1 MIDKIITVLGS
12 TGSVGTQTLDVV
24 SMTGTRVFGISANS
38 SVNTLEQQI
47 RRFDPVYCAVSDEKA
62 ARELKTRVGDT
73 SVKII
78 AGDDASSELA
88 SLDGCDMVFN
98 SLSGFAGL
106 SPTLAAIDAKKDVAL
121 SNKETIVTAG
131 EIVMPRATEKGV
143 KIIPVDSEHS
153 AIFQCLG
160 GKRADKLILTASGGP
175 FFGQKRDELKKV
187 TAADALRHPT
197 WKMGKKITVDCATLM
212 NKGMEV
218 IEAARLFD
226 MPADR
231 IEVVVHRESI
241 IHSMVE
247 FSDSAVIAQL
257 SVPDMRLCVAYALS
271 YPERADVPLKRLDFS
286 TLSKLTFAK
295 PDTESFSLLALAYY
309 ALEQGGVCPTVM
321 NAANEIAVD
330 AFLHDRIGFTDIFD
344 VVESV
349 TKSAENKKSPT
360 LDDIFEADKRAR
372 ETAKEAIFT
381 LKKQK

>member
-1 MIDKIITVLGS
+1 LIDKTITVLGS

-24 SMTGTRVFGISANS
+24 SMTGTKVFGISANS
-38 SVNTLEQQI
+38 SVGTLEEQI
-47 RRFDPVYCAVSDEKA
+47 RRFCPVYCAVSDENA
-62 ARELKTRVGDT
+62 ARELKTRVADT

-78 AGDDASSELA
+78 AGSDASSELA

-98 SLSGFAGL
+98 SLSGFAGMK
-106 SPTLAAIDAKKDVAL
+106 PTLAAIDAKKDIAL

-131 EIVMPRATEKGV
+131 EIVMTRAAEKGV

-153 AIFQCLG
+153 AIFQCLN

-226 MPADR
+226 MPADK

-247 FSDSAVIAQL
+247 FPDSAVIAQL
-257 SVPDMRLCVAYALS
+257 SQPDMRLCVAYALS
-271 YPERADVPLKRLDFS
+271 YPERAEVPLKRLDFS

-295 PDTESFSLLALAYY
+295 PDTESFSLLSLAYY
-309 ALEQGGVCPTVM
+309 ALEKGGVCPTVM

-330 AFLHDRIGFTDIFD
+330 AFLHGKIGFTDIFD
-344 VVESV
+344 IVETV
-349 TKSAENKKSPT
+349 TKSAQNKMSPT
-360 LDDIFEADKRAR
+360 LDDIFEADKTAR
-372 ETAKEAIFT
+372 KTAKEAIFT
-381 LKKQK
+381 LV

>member
-38 SVNTLEQQI
+38 SVDTLEEQI
-47 RRFDPVYCAVSDEKA
+47 RRFAPVYCAVSDEKSA
-62 ARELKTRVGDT
+62 CELKTRVADT

-78 AGDDASSELA
+78 SGKDASSELA

-106 SPTLAAIDAKKDVAL
+106 SPTLAAIDAKKNVAL

-131 EIVMPRATEKGV
+131 EIVIPRAKKNGV

-153 AIFQCLG
+153 AIFQCLN

-226 MPADR
+226 MSAEQ

-247 FSDSAVIAQL
+247 FADSAVIAQL

-271 YPERADVPLKRLDFS
+271 YPERTHVPLQRLDFS

-295 PDTESFSLLALAYY
+295 PDTESFSLLSLAYY
-309 ALEQGGVCPTVM
+309 ALEKGGVYPTVM

-344 VVESV
+344 VVEQITRQSPV
-349 TKSAENKKSPT
+349 VPSPT
-360 LDDIFEADKRAR
+360 LSDIFAADKWARDNAR
-372 ETAKEAIFT
+372 ECIKTT
-381 LKKQK
+381 V

>member
-1 MIDKIITVLGS
+1 MIDKLITVLGS

-62 ARELKTRVGDT
+62 ACELKTRVADT

-88 SLDGCDMVFN
+88 SLEGCDMVFN

-131 EIVMPRATEKGV
+131 EIVMPRAAEKGV

-153 AIFQCLG
+153 AIFQCLN

-197 WKMGKKITVDCATLM
+197 WKITVDCATLM

-226 MPADR
+226 MPADK

-271 YPERADVPLKRLDFS
+271 YPERAEVPLKRLDFS
-286 TLSKLTFAK
+286 TLSKLTFAV

-309 ALEQGGVCPTVM
+309 ALRQGGVCPTVM

-381 LKKQK
+381 LV

>member
-62 ARELKTRVGDT
+62 ARELKTRVADT

-131 EIVMPRATEKGV
+131 EIVMPRAAEKGV

-153 AIFQCLG
+153 AIFQCLN

-226 MPADR
+226 MPADK

-271 YPERADVPLKRLDFS
+271 YPERAEVPLKRLDFS

-344 VVESV
+344 VVEKV
-349 TKSAENKKSPT
+349 TKQSPRIASPT
-360 LDDIFEADKRAR
+360 LDDIFSADKWAR
-372 ETAKEAIFT
+372 DNACEILCGRGA
-381 LKKQK
+381 Q

>member
-1 MIDKIITVLGS
+1 MLGS

-38 SVNTLEQQI
+38 SVDTLEQQI
-47 RRFDPVYCAVSDEKA
+47 RRFAPVYCAVSDEKS
-62 ARELKTRVGDT
+62 ARELKTRVADT

-78 AGDDASSELA
+78 AGKDASSELA

-106 SPTLAAIDAKKDVAL
+106 SPTLAAIDAKKNVAL

-131 EIVMPRATEKGV
+131 EIVIPRAQKNGV

-153 AIFQCLG
+153 AIFQCLN

-187 TAADALRHPT
+187 TADDALRHPT

-226 MPADR
+226 MSAEQ

-247 FSDSAVIAQL
+247 FADSAVIAQL

-271 YPERADVPLKRLDFS
+271 VR
-286 TLSKLTFAK
+286 
-295 PDTESFSLLALAYY
+295 
-309 ALEQGGVCPTVM
+309 
-321 NAANEIAVD
+321 
-330 AFLHDRIGFTDIFD
+330 
-344 VVESV
+344 
-349 TKSAENKKSPT
+349 
-360 LDDIFEADKRAR
+360 
-372 ETAKEAIFT
+372 
-381 LKKQK
+381 

>member
-24 SMTGTRVFGISANS
+24 SMTDAKVFGISANS
-38 SVNTLEQQI
+38 SVDTLEEQI
-47 RRFDPVYCAVSDEKA
+47 RRFCPVYCAVSDENA
-62 ARELKTRVGDT
+62 ARELKTRVADT

-78 AGDDASSELA
+78 AGSDASSELA

-98 SLSGFAGL
+98 SLSGFAGMK
-106 SPTLAAIDAKKDVAL
+106 PTLAAIDAKKDIAL

-131 EIVMPRATEKGV
+131 EIVMTRAAEKGV

-153 AIFQCLG
+153 AIFQCLN

-226 MPADR
+226 MPADK

-247 FSDSAVIAQL
+247 FPDSAVIAQL
-257 SVPDMRLCVAYALS
+257 SRPDMRLCVAYALS
-271 YPERADVPLKRLDFS
+271 YPERAEVPLKRLDFS

-295 PDTESFSLLALAYY
+295 PDTESFSLLSLAYY
-309 ALEQGGVCPTVM
+309 ALEKGGVCPTVM

-330 AFLHDRIGFTDIFD
+330 AFLHGKIGFTDIFD
-344 VVESV
+344 IVETV
-349 TKSAENKKSPT
+349 TKSAQNKMSPT
-360 LDDIFEADKRAR
+360 LDDIFEADKTAR
-372 ETAKEAIFT
+372 KTAKEAIFT
-381 LKKQK
+381 LV

>member
-38 SVNTLEQQI
+38 SVDTLEEQI
-47 RRFDPVYCAVSDEKA
+47 RRFCPVYCAVSDENA
-62 ARELKTRVGDT
+62 ARELKTRVADT

-78 AGDDASSELA
+78 AGNDASSELA

-98 SLSGFAGL
+98 SLSGFAGMK
-106 SPTLAAIDAKKDVAL
+106 PALAAIDAKKDIAL

-131 EIVMPRATEKGV
+131 EIVMTRAAEKGV

-153 AIFQCLG
+153 AIFQCLN

-226 MPADR
+226 MPADK

-247 FSDSAVIAQL
+247 FPDSAVIAQL
-257 SVPDMRLCVAYALS
+257 SRPDMRLCVAYALS
-271 YPERADVPLKRLDFS
+271 YPERAEVPLKRLDFS

-295 PDTESFSLLALAYY
+295 PDTESFSLLSLAYY
-309 ALEQGGVCPTVM
+309 ALEKGGVCPTVM

-330 AFLHDRIGFTDIFD
+330 AFLHGKIGFTDIFD
-344 VVESV
+344 IVETV
-349 TKSAENKKSPT
+349 TKSAQNKMSPT
-360 LDDIFEADKRAR
+360 LDDIFEADKTAR
-372 ETAKEAIFT
+372 KTAKEAIFT
-381 LKKQK
+381 LV

>member
-1 MIDKIITVLGS
+1 MLGS

-38 SVNTLEQQI
+38 SLDTLEQQI
-47 RRFDPVYCAVSDEKA
+47 RRFAPVYCAVSDEKS
-62 ARELKTRVGDT
+62 ARDLKTRVADT

-78 AGDDASSELA
+78 SGKDASSELA

-106 SPTLAAIDAKKDVAL
+106 SPTLAAIDAKKNVAL

-131 EIVMPRATEKGV
+131 EIVIPRAEKNGV

-153 AIFQCLG
+153 AIFQCLN

-175 FFGQKRDELKKV
+175 FFGQRRDELKKV

-226 MPADR
+226 MSAEQ

-309 ALEQGGVCPTVM
+309 ALEKGGVCPTVM

-330 AFLHDRIGFTDIFD
+330 AFLHDKIGFTDIFD

-381 LKKQK
+381 LKK

>member
-1 MIDKIITVLGS
+1 
-12 TGSVGTQTLDVV
+12 
-24 SMTGTRVFGISANS
+24 MTGTRVFGISANS

-62 ARELKTRVGDT
+62 ARELKTRVADT

-131 EIVMPRATEKGV
+131 EIVMPRAAEKGV

-153 AIFQCLG
+153 AIFQCLNE
-160 GKRADKLILTASGGP
+160 KKADKLILTASGGP

-226 MPADR
+226 MPADK

-271 YPERADVPLKRLDFS
+271 YPERAEVPLKRLDFS
-286 TLSKLTFAK
+286 TLSKLTFAV

-309 ALEQGGVCPTVM
+309 ALGQGGVCPTVM

-372 ETAKEAIFT
+372 ETAKEAIST
-381 LKKQK
+381 LKKTKISSISKP